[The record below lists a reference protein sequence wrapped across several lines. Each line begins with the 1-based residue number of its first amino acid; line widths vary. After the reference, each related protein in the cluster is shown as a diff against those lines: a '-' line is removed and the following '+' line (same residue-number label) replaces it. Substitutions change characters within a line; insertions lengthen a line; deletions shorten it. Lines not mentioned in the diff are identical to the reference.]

1 MKILYKTMGL
11 GLLSACLC
19 LLCAAPASAKVC
31 FVGDENCGAGGSFEP
46 AEELPN
52 EDLCRQEGYTSLAST
67 CLNPGGTCP
76 YDARYVKC
84 CGAEYAYQACV
95 FPLETV
101 KIQNSEGKTV
111 ADKCG
116 SLFKCKCN
124 SEYKTP
130 ADWSSQAS
138 SACQPGGGVCIM
150 STTDTVYYNKCVC
163 DVNYFPYEGSCPD
176 NMTQIESC
184 RDSDGKTRVSC
195 QCPSNYRTCTY
206 GGAPGAKSCKQGGLT
221 LYSSCKSAED
231 ECENAGYFKDCYTQ
245 TCYYDTNSTI
255 YDKGRYPTSC
265 EDSYEACPYAYGF
278 YKCRWSAE
286 SYCAKWDMTEYS
298 KQLPST
304 CTKDGV
310 QGTVIP
316 CNLGG
321 SYNGGG
327 STSNYLGYYRCK
339 LTCEQQLRAAYSQGY
354 LSKDDSL
361 VDMTGQQVFY
371 RTDASGRNHLYLIND
386 LIVPLKT
393 EKSKHGWD
401 TIGNKKNYASVN
413 GMGALYDF
421 DSKRY
426 SSCEEERTKS
436 KRPKLK
442 LDHMRIQATSKL
454 LNVDLSDVNVE
465 FYYSDYNN
473 SNSYGESYY
482 IGDHTWKNVSF
493 SDTTSMPKACTKKS
507 NDSSKI
513 HYILRDDCKGGWAA
527 SRVFFDNNSHTT
539 ITGEFD
545 TTGIHSTYY
554 EGQGNDEFNGT
565 KTHIPSVQFVLKE
578 KSVVT
583 FKDAFIN
590 VSKGANVGSNTWN
603 SDYSSWSGE
612 DWATLLF
619 VNSKGTMGH
628 IWHRMNVGFM
638 NSDLQIRNLRVY
650 GWRNNNLNTTFGGSY
665 DNVYSRNCHGIYLRN
680 SHIFVDGVVRVG
692 NDYSKLYVNY
702 SSTFETKKHL
712 IMVHSKNTELCAG
725 GTFSGNTKGSTE
737 KFSSYK
743 VLYGQS
749 NNTCVPYWTGNY
761 SVNKGYATGCAQK
774 YWYDGY
780 NGSWNR
786 SCEKKKDQNN
796 KGFQCYLDNKWN
808 SACWVCESYGM
819 GYNG

>member
-84 CGAEYAYQACV
+84 CPSEYAYQACV

-339 LTCEQQLRAAYSQGY
+339 LTCEQQARGAISQGY
-354 LSKDDSL
+354 LTVNNNIVDSKGNYGF
-361 VDMTGQQVFY
+361 V
-371 RTDASGRNHLYLIND
+371 RTDSKGKHLYLIGD
-386 LIVPLKT
+386 IEIPKVRVD
-393 EKSKHGWD
+393 SGGFGW
-401 TIGNKKNYASVN
+401 GHAQVANEGYVSVN
-413 GMGALYDF
+413 GINALYDI

-426 SSCEEERTKS
+426 SSCSENRTS
-436 KRPKLK
+436 SHRPTVSLNNNRIHSSNTL
-442 LDHMRIQATSKL
+442 LDV
-454 LNVDLSDVNVE
+454 NLSDVNIAFKFSNGDSDTSE
-465 FYYSDYNN
+465 YYELKN
-473 SNSYGESYY
+473 S
-482 IGDHTWKNVSF
+482 HTWKNVKLSE
-493 SDTTSMPKACTKKS
+493 TGSMPESGYAARYQGQVYIGDKDHGGS
-507 NDSSKI
+507 RYRNKI
-513 HYILRDDCKGGWAA
+513 HLNDKVTLIFTGYVDFYA
-527 SRVFFDNNSHTT
+527 SYWCFENSHDSYNNSHGGCTSWT
-539 ITGEFD
+539 QFHTGNKAMIRFQNAD
-545 TTGIHSTYY
+545 IYTSYYWDWDGASNSTMLF
-554 EGQGNDEFNGT
+554 ENSNGSMG
-565 KTHIPSVQFVLKE
+565 KVWSHWNLGFSNSNI
-578 KSVVT
+578 T
-583 FKDAFIN
+583 FK
-590 VSKGANVGSNTWN
+590 
-603 SDYSSWSGE
+603 
-612 DWATLLF
+612 LLR
-619 VNSKGTMGH
+619 T
-628 IWHRMNVGFM
+628 
-638 NSDLQIRNLRVY
+638 Y
-650 GWRNNNLNTTFGGSY
+650 GWFPEGAKSSFGGT
-665 DNVYSRNCHGIYLRN
+665 YSASGVKETAGIYLTNN
-680 SHIFVDGVVRVG
+680 STVKVTGYWTYLTGQRAKVYIAPG
-692 NDYSKLYVNY
+692 
-702 SSTFETKKHL
+702 STFQTMWPFYNDGDDEVICIPNKDT
-712 IMVHSKNTELCAG
+712 SKFIACNGSSSSCYTNGANAPLYSDSGYQRYFLYRGNNGGNTCFPAYGEGQNYCGWNTVRNNRLKG
-725 GTFSGNTKGSTE
+725 GSASSGNWTNIGSQNGWLMSGCGYPE
-737 KFSSYK
+737 KHG
-743 VLYGQS
+743 L
-749 NNTCVPYWTGNY
+749 
-761 SVNKGYATGCAQK
+761 
-774 YWYDGY
+774 GY
-780 NGSWNR
+780 N
-786 SCEKKKDQNN
+786 
-796 KGFQCYLDNKWN
+796 F
-808 SACWVCESYGM
+808 
-819 GYNG
+819 